1 MSSSPVIKER
11 RQPTP
16 QEFREMQ
23 SNPEFQEL
31 RSKFRSFAFPMSVA
45 FFLWYIVYVLVA
57 TFASD
62 WMGQPVVGNI
72 NIGVFFGVAQFVT
85 TFAITYIY
93 IVFANKNLE
102 PRQAAI
108 REKMEG

>member
-1 MSSSPVIKER
+1 MSSSPTVPGR

-23 SNPEFQEL
+23 DSAQFGEL
-31 RSKFRSFAFPMSVA
+31 RSKFRNFAFPMSVA
-45 FFLWYIVYVLVA
+45 FFVWYILYVLLA

-62 WMGQPVVGNI
+62 WMGTPVIGSI
-72 NIGVFFGVAQFVT
+72 NIGVIFGLAQFVT

-93 IVFANKNLE
+93 IIYANKNLE
-102 PRQAAI
+102 PLQTAI
-108 REKMEG
+108 RQKMEG

>member
-16 QEFREMQ
+16 QEFVEMQ
-23 SNPEFQEL
+23 NSAEFKEL

-45 FFLWYIVYVLVA
+45 FFVWYIVYVLVA

-62 WMGQPVVGNI
+62 WMSTPVVGNM
-72 NIGVFFGVAQFVT
+72 NIGVFFGLAQFIT

-93 IVFANKNLE
+93 IVYANKNLE

-108 REKMEG
+108 RQKMEG